1 MKKLISF
8 WNNPDNYILTV
19 FIQVIVLTIIAV
31 VATFWMIRDTQQQPL
46 SLYQVGSTINV
57 RAIGVGNTLL
67 VTEYNRVNKS
77 EIITKLYFNDST
89 ELNTDLIKISSLVC
103 NNRHYLITDNSTL
116 LIIENVNNVPTIV
129 DCIQVGQEITD
140 NYLERVLG
148 IKK

>member
-1 MKKLISF
+1 MKKLLSF

-19 FIQVIVLTIIAV
+19 FIKIVTLAIIITAAV
-31 VATFWMIRDTQQQPL
+31 FWAIYETQQQPL
-46 SLYQVGSTINV
+46 SFYQVGLTVNV

-67 VTEYNRVNKS
+67 VTEYDRVNKS
-77 EIITKLYFNDST
+77 EIITKLYFNDSS
-89 ELNTDLIKISSLVC
+89 ELNTELIKVSSLVC